1 MCRETNNLFVSI
13 SCNLNSPVLDRTMVF
28 FEPSVASVVL
38 MPSYSTLALKRE
50 TISDSVL
57 DKEATPPTW
66 KVRKVSCVPGSPMD

>member
-1 MCRETNNLFVSI
+1 
-13 SCNLNSPVLDRTMVF
+13 MVF

-50 TISDSVL
+50 TISDSVF

-66 KVRKVSCVPGSPMD
+66 KVRKVSCVPGSPID